1 MRRWGFLIRAFLI
14 TMHNYQKLLRIHNRI
29 ESFSKTLVEPDF
41 SREYKLGFDLAV
53 KLFNVAMNKEFGE
66 SIRVEFNKHHELREQ
81 KKENEKLANKIYN
94 QKRYIA
100 HLVEENSKFKSI
112 TLPRSKRNKIIRSIA
127 EMTGSTYE
135 EIREM
140 FKGVVQINE
149 SK

>member
-1 MRRWGFLIRAFLI
+1 
-14 TMHNYQKLLRIHNRI
+14 MHNYQKLIRIHNRI

-127 EMTGSTYE
+127 EMTGSNYE
-135 EIREM
+135 EIRDM
-140 FKGVVQINE
+140 FKGIVQINE

>member
-1 MRRWGFLIRAFLI
+1 
-14 TMHNYQKLLRIHNRI
+14 MHNYQKLLRIHNRI
-29 ESFSKTLVEPDF
+29 EAASKTLNQPEF
-41 SREYKLGFDLAV
+41 SSDYKSGFEHAV

-81 KKENEKLANKIYN
+81 KKENEKLSNKIYN
-94 QKRYIA
+94 QKRYIT
-100 HLVEENSKFKSI
+100 HLEAENSNFKSI

-140 FKGVVQINE
+140 FKGIVQI
-149 SK
+149 

>member
-1 MRRWGFLIRAFLI
+1 
-14 TMHNYQKLLRIHNRI
+14 MHNYQKLLRIHNRI
-29 ESFSKTLVEPDF
+29 ESASKTLNDPEF
-41 SREYKLGFDLAV
+41 SSDYKSGFEHAV
-53 KLFNVAMNKEFGE
+53 KLFNVAMNKEFSE
-66 SIRVEFNKHHELREQ
+66 TIRVEFNKHHELREQ

-100 HLVEENSKFKSI
+100 HLVEENSNFKSI

-135 EIREM
+135 EIRDI

>member
-1 MRRWGFLIRAFLI
+1 
-14 TMHNYQKLLRIHNRI
+14 MHNYQKLRRIHNRI
-29 ESFSKTLVEPDF
+29 ESASKTLNEQEFNID
-41 SREYKLGFDLAV
+41 YKTGFEHAV
-53 KLFNVAMNKEFGE
+53 NLFNVAMNKEFGE

-81 KKENEKLANKIYN
+81 KKENEKLSNKIYN

-100 HLVEENSKFKSI
+100 HLVAENSKFKSI

-135 EIREM
+135 EIRDI

-149 SK
+149 TK

>member
-1 MRRWGFLIRAFLI
+1 
-14 TMHNYQKLLRIHNRI
+14 MHNYQKLLRIHNRI

-127 EMTGSTYE
+127 EMTGLTYE
-135 EIREM
+135 EIRDIL
-140 FKGVVQINE
+140 KGVVQINE
-149 SK
+149 TK

>member
-29 ESFSKTLVEPDF
+29 ESASKTLNEPEF
-41 SREYKLGFDLAV
+41 SSDYKSGFEHAV

-81 KKENEKLANKIYN
+81 KKENEKLSNKIYN
-94 QKRYIA
+94 QKRYIT
-100 HLVEENSKFKSI
+100 HLEEENSKFKSI

-127 EMTGSTYE
+127 EMTGSTYDD
-135 EIREM
+135 IREM